1 MLERKILY
9 RKSKETE
16 YKFYIDI
23 GGCEKHYDISPLFKE
38 DCHTYKEWY
47 ENILL
52 MEELGTQILILHY
65 YLLKIN
71 NNDILPNELKIRLTK
86 NLDLFNKFNKK
97 WFDIDAPFFSSLDLN
112 FENIEEGIK
121 KYKED
126 ENQIKTE
133 VEFNDG
139 SAIKFLDGDDNIKSF
154 YVTENEYNEINFEI
168 VNILKMLK

>member
-1 MLERKILY
+1 MRKIFY
-9 RKSKETE
+9 RKSKETDYE
-16 YKFYIDI
+16 FYIDI
-23 GGCEKHYDISPLFKE
+23 GGCEKHYDIIPLFKE
-38 DCHTYKEWY
+38 DCHSYKEWY
-47 ENILL
+47 ENIFL

-97 WFDIDAPFFSSLDLN
+97 WFDIDAPFFNSLDLN
-112 FENIEEGIK
+112 FDSIEEEIK
-121 KYKED
+121 SFKED

-154 YVTENEYNEINFEI
+154 YVTEKEYEELSFEI